1 MSADTIISVS
11 TISDLR
17 VTVEAWR
24 GCGETIA
31 LVPTMGGFHAGHLAL
46 VEAARRRCRRT
57 VVSIFVNP
65 TQFGAGEDFE
75 SYPRDMAGDREKLAN
90 LGVDLIY
97 APSTAEMYPEGFATE
112 VRVSKL
118 GDGLCAVQ
126 RPHHFPGVATVV
138 AKLLGQC
145 RPHVALFGEKDYQ
158 QLLVIR
164 RLARDL
170 DLDVEIHG
178 VPTVRESDGL
188 AMSSR
193 NAGLSKD
200 GRAVAGGLNHVL
212 GDVAHRIAAGDA
224 VAEALASGR
233 DALIALGF
241 EAVDYLELRDAETLV
256 PLDQATRPARLLA
269 AVHIDGCRLIDNI
282 TLVSGGDMY

>member
-1 MSADTIISVS
+1 MADDTIISVS

-17 VTVEAWR
+17 IAVEAWR

-31 LVPTMGGFHAGHLAL
+31 LVPTMGGLHAGHLAL
-46 VEAARRRCRRT
+46 VEEARRRCRRT

-65 TQFGAGEDFE
+65 TQFAAGEDFE
-75 SYPRDMAGDREKLAN
+75 SYPRDMARDREKLAD

-97 APSTAEMYPEGFATE
+97 APSAAEMYPDGFATE

-118 GDGLCAVQ
+118 GEGLCAVQ

-170 DLDVEIHG
+170 DLGVEIHG

-193 NAGLSKD
+193 NAALTPA
-200 GRAVAGGLNHVL
+200 GRAIAGRLHGALTGLARRIVAGE
-212 GDVAHRIAAGDA
+212 A
-224 VAEALASGR
+224 VAETLGLGR
-233 DALIALGF
+233 GELIALGF
-241 EAVDYLELRDAETLV
+241 EAVDYLELRHAETLA
-256 PLDQATRPARLLA
+256 PLDRATGPARLLV

-282 TLVSGGDMY
+282 ALE

>member
-1 MSADTIISVS
+1 MAADTIISVS
-11 TISDLR
+11 TIGYLR
-17 VTVEAWR
+17 IAVEAWR

-31 LVPTMGGFHAGHLAL
+31 LVPTMGGLHAGHLAL

-75 SYPRDMAGDREKLAN
+75 IYPRDLARDREKLAR
-90 LGVDLIY
+90 LGVDLLY
-97 APSTAEMYPEGFATE
+97 APAAAEMYPDGFTTE
-112 VRVSKL
+112 VRVAVLSE
-118 GDGLCAVQ
+118 GLCAVQ
-126 RPHHFPGVATVV
+126 RPSHFTGVATVV
-138 AKLLGQC
+138 AKLLTQC

-170 DLDVEIHG
+170 DLGVEIVG

-193 NAGLSKD
+193 NNALSHH
-200 GRAVAGGLNHVL
+200 GRAVAGRLHGALKQ
-212 GDVAHRIAAGDA
+212 VARRIAAGEA
-224 VAEALASGR
+224 VAEALARGR
-233 DALIALGF
+233 DKLIALGF
-241 EAVDYLELRDAETLV
+241 DAIDYLELRDAETLA

-282 TLVSGGDMY
+282 ALV